1 MRCKDK
7 QKKQIAISKRGE
19 ISERFSTPL
28 PYVGF
33 TSKHSFAQLPHS
45 TQALYNGFC
54 YIQRKNG
61 MFVPFVLS
69 LEVFLPITNR
79 GGGRKRYQK
88 VVRFQKER
96 TKENRQSVQKDGG
109 LLIGF

>member
-1 MRCKDK
+1 
-7 QKKQIAISKRGE
+7 
-19 ISERFSTPL
+19 
-28 PYVGF
+28 
-33 TSKHSFAQLPHS
+33 
-45 TQALYNGFC
+45 
-54 YIQRKNG
+54 